1 MLKFTSFLFLM
12 LHYLFILLLFLNQ
25 PFGQHKSDL
34 QGNWSGSIE
43 INDENLRINII
54 FSYSDGILDGS
65 LDIPQQNAFNLP
77 IEVLVFEDE
86 RIEFQFQTGSG
97 PAIFSG
103 RLYNGEPHIIGEFEQ
118 LGEKFPFSLR
128 KRPSTQGIR
137 VGLPEEDIL
146 IETRAGQI
154 SGSLILTEPESPIV
168 ILLSGSGSQDRDEN
182 VAGFR
187 VFRELSGLLYQQGYS
202 SFRYDDRGIG
212 LSEGEQDATIHELGE
227 DLEDVMRELKMNY
240 GDRFSGFILLGHSQ
254 GGMVSSLAAKKADLN
269 GIIFMASPF
278 LRGDE
283 IINEQITLLSEASG
297 VTEEVLETNLNFQ
310 RRIYDVVRA
319 EGDWTEIEQELSDR
333 LEHQINQ
340 LPEQQRAALG
350 DMSSFIRSQV
360 DRQLSAAKSR
370 WFKSM
375 IEFETA
381 GYIAEADV
389 PMLALFGEKD
399 MQVAAKSNQKKAEQ
413 LKIDFDL
420 ELDIVVIEEAN
431 HLFQKANTGMPGEYG
446 MLERVF
452 APGFVETIIE
462 WLQELD

>member
-1 MLKFTSFLFLM
+1 M
-12 LHYLFILLLFLNQ
+12 LHSLFIILLFLFQ
-25 PFGQHKSDL
+25 PFGQNKSDL
-34 QGNWSGSIE
+34 EGRWSGSIE
-43 INDENLRINII
+43 INDESLRINII

-77 IEVLVFEDE
+77 VEVTGFEGDL
-86 RIEFQFQTGSG
+86 IEFQFQTGTG

-103 RLYNGEPHIIGEFEQ
+103 RLYNGEPHIIGEYEQ
-118 LGEKFPFSLR
+118 LGEKFPFTLK
-128 KRPSTQGIR
+128 KRPSVEGIR
-137 VGLPEEDIL
+137 TGMPEEDIL

-154 SGSLILTEPESPIV
+154 NGSLILTEPESPII
-168 ILLSGSGSQDRDEN
+168 ILLSGSGAQDRDEN

-187 VFRELSGLLYQQGYS
+187 VFRELSGALYNHGFS

-212 LSEGEQDATIHELGE
+212 RSQGEQDATIYDLGE
-227 DLEDVMRELKMNY
+227 DLKDVMRHLKMNY
-240 GDRFSGFILLGHSQ
+240 GDRFSGFVLIGHSQ
-254 GGMVSSLAAKKADLN
+254 GGMVSTLAANSADLN

-283 IINEQITLLSEASG
+283 IINEQIIRLSENSG

-310 RRIYDVVRA
+310 QRIYDVVRS
-319 EGDWTEIEQELSDR
+319 EGDWTTIEQDLSDR
-333 LEHQINQ
+333 LEEQINQ

-350 DMSSFIRSQV
+350 DMSSFIQSQV

-381 GYIAEADV
+381 DYISKIDV

-399 MQVAAKSNQKKAEQ
+399 MQVVAQSNRTKAEE
-413 LKIDFDL
+413 LKSEFGL
-420 ELDIVVIEEAN
+420 KLDVIVIEEAN

-446 MLERVF
+446 MLERSF
-452 APGFVETIIE
+452 AAGFIDSIIN